1 MNNTNQK
8 PSLDQT
14 IDSVQLLDLKTQ
26 YQSIKKEIDQAI
38 AEVCES
44 QHFIMGP
51 VVQRFEKQ
59 IETYCGCHHAIGVSS
74 GSDALLI
81 ALMALEITSGHE
93 VITTPFTFF
102 ATGGAI
108 ARVGAT
114 PVFCDIDADTYNL
127 DPEAVETYIESNCE
141 IKAGKLINI
150 KTGNE
155 VKAIMPVHLFGQATH
170 MEEIMSLAKKFDLKV
185 IEDAAQAIGAK
196 TAEGKTAGTQG
207 DIGCYSFFPS
217 KNLGAF
223 GDGGMVVTNDDEL
236 AERLRILRVHGGK
249 PKYYHAFIGG
259 NFRLDALQAAVLE
272 VKLKHLDKWT
282 AARQANAQEYN
293 EQLNGIENIKTP
305 VEIEGAHHI
314 YNQYTIASL
323 DGAPKRDSIRE
334 QLTEM
339 KIGTEVYYPVPLHL
353 QECFSYL
360 GYAQGDIPKA
370 EKAANSVFS
379 IPIHPELMA
388 AEIQHVS
395 QTLSRILESSKS

>member
-1 MNNTNQK
+1 MKNK
-8 PSLDQT
+8 GYSIEGVP
-14 IDSVQLLDLKTQ
+14 LLDLKSQ
-26 YQSIKKEIDQAI
+26 YRSIKSEIDQAI

-59 IETYCGCHHAIGVSS
+59 IENYCGCKNAIGVSS

-81 ALMALEITSGHE
+81 ALMALEITAGHE

-114 PVFCDIDADTYNL
+114 PAFCDIDPDTYNL
-127 DPEAVETYIESNCE
+127 DPKSVENYIEKNCD
-141 IKAGKLINI
+141 IKDGKLINRH
-150 KTGNE
+150 TGNE

-170 MEEIMSLAKKFDLKV
+170 MEEIMRIAAKFDLHV
-185 IEDAAQAIGAK
+185 VEDAAQAIGAK
-196 TAEGKTAGTQG
+196 TKEGKTAGTIG

-223 GDGGMVVTNDDEL
+223 GDGGMVVTNNDEL

-272 VKLKHLDKWT
+272 VKLKHLDEWT
-282 AARQANAQEYN
+282 KARQKNAQKYN
-293 EQLNGIENIKTP
+293 ELLSSIKTIKTP
-305 VEIEGAHHI
+305 TEISGTHHI
-314 YNQYTIASL
+314 YNQYTIAAVDHSL
-323 DGAPKRDSIRE
+323 DRNHIRE
-334 QLTEM
+334 QLTENN
-339 KIGTEVYYPVPLHL
+339 IGVEVYYPVPLHL
-353 QECFSYL
+353 QECFNYL
-360 GYAQGDIPKA
+360 GHARGDIPVA
-370 EKAANSVFS
+370 ERAAKDVFS
-379 IPIHPELMA
+379 IPIHPELSDD
-388 AEIQHVS
+388 EIGYVVDVLSTIVEVS
-395 QTLSRILESSKS
+395 DS